1 MPLKPYRDYSEHD
14 VINGVF
20 KFVSAAGTGDA
31 GVPVVISNSGFNG
44 SNATPAISSNLASAL
59 NNGNTYSPRWTI
71 YPAVTGA
78 TSGQIP
84 LGITLYKTLEENQF
98 GYSYLYDKQRKEE
111 AEAVVSG
118 EAVPILTK
126 GKVAVYVGT
135 GASPAPAPGRYV
147 IVNGAGTIGASTN
160 TTGAWG
166 KWLGGVDADGYAVMM
181 FDCVSA
187 R

>member
-14 VINGVF
+14 VLNGMF

-31 GVPVVISNSGFNG
+31 GIPVVISNSGFNG
-44 SNATPAISSNLASAL
+44 VNATPTVASNLASAL
-59 NNGNTYSPRWTI
+59 NHGNTYSPRWTI

-84 LGITLYKTLEENQF
+84 LGITLYKTLEVSQF
-98 GYSYLYDKQRKEE
+98 GESFLYDQQRKEE
-111 AEAVVSG
+111 KEAVVSG

-126 GKVAVYVGT
+126 GTVSIYVGT

-147 IVNGAGTIGASTN
+147 VVNGAGTIGASTS
-160 TTGAWG
+160 TTGAFG
-166 KWLGGVDADGYAVMM
+166 KWLGGVDEQGYAVMK
-181 FDCVSA
+181 FDCIAA

>member
-14 VINGVF
+14 VLNGMF

-31 GVPVVISNSGFNG
+31 GIPVVISNSGFNG
-44 SNATPAISSNLASAL
+44 INGTPSVASNLATRS
-59 NNGNTYSPRWTI
+59 NVYSPRWTI
-71 YPAVTGA
+71 YPSVTGA

-84 LGITLYKTLEENQF
+84 LGITLYKTLETSPF
-98 GYSYLYDKQRKEE
+98 GESYLYDQQRKDER
-111 AEAVVSG
+111 EAVVSG
-118 EAVPILTK
+118 QAVPILTK
-126 GKVAVYVGT
+126 GVVSIYVGT

-147 IVNGAGTIGASTN
+147 IVNGAGTVGASTS

-166 KWLGGVDADGYAVMM
+166 KWLGGVDEQGYAVMN